1 MLNSVMA
8 ARATLI
14 LILEEEVPVSDL
26 RAPLPVIGRPCCR
39 QILLYVFQMVETDDE
54 AGEAPLIYRR
64 PRCGYGSYRRKKY
77 FNKMLP
83 VFNYKS
89 TIFSLWHSCFVSTT
103 VYSAVSCCSTA
114 AIHQPSANMLEHSL
128 HFSLLSE

>member
-8 ARATLI
+8 ARATFI

-39 QILLYVFQMVETDDE
+39 QILLHVFQMVETDDE
-54 AGEAPLIYRR
+54 AGEAPLIYRG

-77 FNKMLP
+77 FHKMLLFC
-83 VFNYKS
+83 VHNRLF
-89 TIFSLWHSCFVSTT
+89 
-103 VYSAVSCCSTA
+103 CC
-114 AIHQPSANMLEHSL
+114 
-128 HFSLLSE
+128 